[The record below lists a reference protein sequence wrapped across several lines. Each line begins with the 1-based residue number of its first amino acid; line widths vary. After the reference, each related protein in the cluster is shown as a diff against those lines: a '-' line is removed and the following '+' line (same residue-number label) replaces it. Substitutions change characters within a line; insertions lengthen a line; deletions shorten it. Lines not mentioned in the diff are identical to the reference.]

1 MVFNLFGNVGNAKR
15 GFSNVFRQSLTL
27 DDATYTADQKT
38 LDPAQF
44 NDVWKLRVPAQ
55 QIKTFG
61 YGGVVGGVDDR
72 AIVYINMKDN
82 SATPVQIEGKVRFE
96 VRDAN
101 ETTAKVILEE
111 RSERLRGSKTDRNLA
126 YRLAEAMVKARED
139 SYLVITVKPDGAAT
153 FSEANS
159 DFVVPVTTYTL

>member
-1 MVFNLFGNVGNAKR
+1 MVFNLFGNAKR

-27 DDATYTADQKT
+27 DDATYTADGKT
-38 LDPAQF
+38 LDQAQF

-55 QIKTFG
+55 QIRAFG
-61 YGGVVGGVDDR
+61 YGGIVGGVDDR
-72 AIVYINMKDN
+72 AIVYIDMKDT
-82 SATPVQIEGKVRFE
+82 SAGQIEGKVRFE

-139 SYLVITVKPDGAAT
+139 SYLVITVKPDTAAT
-153 FSEANS
+153 FSKANS